1 MTLVTMLWMVSL
13 ASLWSGLIF
22 RLLVGIALRSVESAV
37 FRVVPFASEVGIV
50 N

>member
-22 RLLVGIALRSVESAV
+22 RLLVGIALRSVESV